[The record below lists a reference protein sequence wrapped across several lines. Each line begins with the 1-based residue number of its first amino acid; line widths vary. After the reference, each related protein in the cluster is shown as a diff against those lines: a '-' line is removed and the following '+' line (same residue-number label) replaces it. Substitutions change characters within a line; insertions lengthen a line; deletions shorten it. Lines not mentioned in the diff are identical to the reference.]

1 MLGQIGLKITALE
14 RTVNQSRAA
23 VRQQAAKNYLV
34 WEITRGLGLQS
45 SLEHP
50 AGAEANLDRLSRLP
64 HPSALESKPAQ
75 LRVAISSLLN
85 LSVHLVSADIRKASV
100 IQNQIQDFVNAAIDM
115 QKSQMSKSPDAK
127 LHLQWLKSR
136 VALSSVYL
144 SEIAQAVHQASDQ
157 SIVDRTQNALDMI
170 DSTLSTF

>member
-1 MLGQIGLKITALE
+1 LGHLKPITH
-14 RTVNQSRAA
+14 Q
-23 VRQQAAKNYLV
+23 
-34 WEITRGLGLQS
+34 
-45 SLEHP
+45 
-50 AGAEANLDRLSRLP
+50 LDRLSRLP